1 MNLKPLMDEFVF
13 LYSRLTHEWDDN
25 WDTRYLEVLRK
36 MRIVQTTP
44 INDQPLR
51 FRKLE
56 QQAMSLFTKRLLA
69 FQDKESIT

>member
-1 MNLKPLMDEFVF
+1 VGLKPLVDEFIF
-13 LYSRLTHEWDDN
+13 LYSRLTHEWFPE
-25 WDTRYLEVLRK
+25 WSTRYLKVLRK

-56 QQAMSLFTKRLLA
+56 QQAMNLFTKRLLA
-69 FQDKESIT
+69 YQDKEQT